1 MNYKG
6 FMTAAIL
13 SATVISVASG
23 AEIYKWTDENGSVH
37 YTDKPISEQAE
48 HMAIRSRPT
57 DNDQVQAQVQ
67 ARLEK
72 AMTAAE
78 ADAAAALA
86 NPQPTKEE
94 LREQARERAARCDTY
109 KERLTNFVQARHLYR
124 EDDDGGRVYL
134 DETEMQAARDRVQ
147 KQVEENCTS

>member
-13 SATVISVASG
+13 SATAIGVASG

-48 HMAIRSRPT
+48 HVAIQSRPT
-57 DNDQVQAQVQ
+57 DNDQVLAQVQ
-67 ARLEK
+67 ARLK
-72 AMTAAE
+72 TAMTAAE

-86 NPQPTKEE
+86 NPQPT
-94 LREQARERAARCDTY
+94 A
-109 KERLTNFVQARHLYR
+109 ERLDPRARRPTLV
-124 EDDDGGRVYL
+124 GNLVN
-134 DETEMQAARDRVQ
+134 ARG
-147 KQVEENCTS
+147 